1 MSVSC
6 RFCCRSPLKT
16 SANND
21 SLTLT
26 RSAAGMGHDWL
37 VGAGSRAAVFFVLP
51 LRGGARRSPGA
62 RDCSSARSIL
72 GLWRA
77 FAPLSGAR
85 PPLGRSSSDDPDANP
100 RLRLRP
106 ALGAI
111 ALSRG
116 QGQSGVPLVL
126 RLEHRRQD
134 SGPFGV
140 LASPQ

>member
-1 MSVSC
+1 MMGRLERDQEQLFYS
-6 RFCCRSPLKT
+6 FCLEEVVPDEHQVR
-16 SANND
+16 AI
-21 SLTLT
+21 
-26 RSAAGMGHDWL
+26 
-37 VGAGSRAAVFFVLP
+37 AAVFDL
-51 LRGGARRSPGA
+51 SW
-62 RDCSSARSIL
+62 

-77 FAPLSGAR
+77 FAALSGAR

-140 LASPQ
+140 LAGPQ